1 MKTTKTCPSTTNVQL
16 LSTMPMTS
24 TKDIAEELENIMLKM
39 LYRISKEESHVSDHV
54 GNAA

>member
-1 MKTTKTCPSTTNVQL
+1 MKTTETCPSTTNVQL

-39 LYRISKEESHVSDHV
+39 LYRISKEESHVTNNVGHV
-54 GNAA
+54 A